1 MILKDKDIP
10 DSTVLKLVSTLLK
23 RNQSSKGFRLKTKK
37 GERTMTYDEVVAFVD
52 ELAARMKRGEYARV
66 HRCDDCG
73 NFNRPGAKGARGCC
87 FPKNPTCSRSKT
99 DFCSSWTPMTA
110 EQRQLKEA
118 LDARFKTIHT
128 E

>member
-1 MILKDKDIP
+1 MILRDKDIP

-52 ELAARMKRGEYARV
+52 ELAEKLKRGEYTRV
-66 HRCDDCG
+66 HRCDECG
-73 NFNRPGAKGARGCC
+73 HYSRPGAKGERGCC
-87 FPKNPTCSRSKT
+87 FPKHITSFRNKT
-99 DFCSSWTPMTA
+99 DYCSGWTPMSA